1 MSNATGPFPNKK
13 KPSLAGSIITLL
25 ALASLGYFLIH
36 LASIREDTP
45 EAVYGVDFIAYYT
58 AAQLVRSGHSL
69 TIYADITEDLSVV
82 DRGMFY
88 ETARKGGFHLTPT
101 RYVYLPVFLFPF
113 TWLTRFSF
121 ATASLVWL
129 WVNMAALATII
140 LLQWHITRDLAHPY
154 LRLAAIIAMNL
165 FSFPLLYG
173 LKLGQTSLLV
183 YLAVCLIYCLF
194 ASGRDTLAGIT
205 LGLITPL
212 KFSPLIFVF
221 YFLYRQKYALV
232 LSALATALFLLVLS
246 IALYGLTLHKLY
258 WNYLGTI
265 SGMGIAAWSNQSI
278 EALLLRV
285 FHAAGI
291 FSFAPIH
298 LTTSGT
304 LLRYAIALAVIGTV
318 YLFLRR
324 TPGTQRA
331 AAYPLE
337 FSALIL
343 CFLIIPPISWLHYFT
358 VANLAVLLTVSYCL
372 QISHPRSAFVVA
384 VSITGYAMI
393 AFHPNYSYLTA
404 LLGQGYAA
412 KLLVS
417 LPLIGSCLLLC
428 LNLALIN
435 RKQSS
440 AMTDRGHAVNV

>member
-58 AAQLVRSGHSL
+58 AALLVRSGNAPA
-69 TIYADITEDLSVV
+69 IYAEMTDDFSVV
-82 DRGMFY
+82 DKGIFY
-88 ETARKGGFHLTPT
+88 ETARKSGFHGTPT
-101 RYVYLPVFLFPF
+101 RYVYLPLFLLPF
-113 TWLTRFSF
+113 TWFTHLSF
-121 ATASLVWL
+121 ATASYLWLLV
-129 WVNMAALATII
+129 NIAALFSII
-140 LLQWHITRDLAHPY
+140 LLQWHITKALSHPF
-154 LRLAAIIAMNL
+154 LRLMVIISLNL
-165 FSFPLLYG
+165 FSFPLIYG

-194 ASGRDTLAGIT
+194 NANRDALAGIV
-205 LGLITPL
+205 LGLITAL
-212 KFSPLIFVF
+212 KFSPLLFVL
-221 YFLYRQKYALV
+221 YFLYRKKYRLA
-232 LSALATALFLLVLS
+232 LSAATTVLALLALSV
-246 IALYGLTLHKLY
+246 ALYGLTLHKLY